1 MLLAFGRGLKVAKRF
16 RYSPVQV
23 LGVFLWGRRV
33 GALAPTGTG
42 YYAFE
47 YDPEFLSSG
56 IEISPILMPLGK
68 GVGPYVFSNLN
79 KSEFMGLPPVFADS
93 LPDAFGN
100 GLINEFMRAN
110 GIPWEQITPLDRLA
124 YVGSRAMGALTY
136 EPERGPRAS
145 KPFAMDM
152 RKLVEQ
158 ARMAM
163 NGQLSKMSE
172 PDALRMILRVGTSA
186 GGGKA
191 KAIVG
196 WNRWTGQFVA
206 GDRDLPEGFEPWL
219 IKFTPPEYPYRG
231 PCEYAVYEKARAA
244 GVEMSECR
252 LLELDGLKHFMT
264 RRFDREGSA
273 RFHVQTLSAM
283 RGLPLDAAGS
293 RYSYDQLFMTA
304 EDLSMD
310 YEAKE
315 QLFRRM
321 AFAVYVDES
330 DDHAKNTSF
339 LLREGGRWTLSPAYD
354 ITGGAPPEAE
364 EVGDSWC
371 GWHNFHAMLING
383 KQADITNEDLLA
395 VADRFGIGT
404 AKRVLREVRESIS
417 NGVG

>member
-1 MLLAFGRGLKVAKRF
+1 MAKRF
-16 RYSPVQV
+16 RYSPVLV
-23 LGVFLWGRRV
+23 LGVYLWGRRV

-47 YDPEFLSSG
+47 YDPDFIRSG
-56 IEISPILMPLGK
+56 IEISPLLMPLSK
-68 GVGPYVFSNLN
+68 GCGPYVFSNLN
-79 KSEFMGLPPVFADS
+79 RSEFMGLPPVFADS

-110 GIPWEQITPLDRLA
+110 GVPWEQITPLDRLA

-136 EPERGPRAS
+136 EPERGPRSA

-158 ARMAM
+158 ARLAM
-163 NGQLSKMSE
+163 NGQLSKLSE
-172 PDALRMILRVGTSA
+172 PDALRLILRVGTSA

-191 KAIVG
+191 KAVVG
-196 WNRWTGQFVA
+196 WNRQTGHFVA
-206 GDRDLPEGFEPWL
+206 GDRNLPDGYEPWL
-219 IKFTPPEYPYRG
+219 IKFTPGEYPYRG
-231 PCEYAVYEKARAA
+231 PREYAVYEKAQAV
-244 GVEMSECR
+244 GVKMSECR

-264 RRFDREGSA
+264 KRFDREGRM

-283 RGLPLDAAGS
+283 RGLPLDAAGT

-321 AFAVYVDES
+321 AFAVYVDEC
-330 DDHAKNTSF
+330 DDHAKNASF
-339 LLREGGRWTLSPAYD
+339 LLKESGRWMLAPAYD
-354 ITGGAPPEAE
+354 ITGGAPSEAE
-364 EVGDSWC
+364 ETGDSWC

-383 KQADITNEDLLA
+383 KQADVTDEDLLA

-404 AKRVLREVRESIS
+404 APKILRQIKEAF
-417 NGVG
+417 GM

>member
-1 MLLAFGRGLKVAKRF
+1 MGKRF
-16 RYSPVQV
+16 HYSPVQV

-42 YYAFE
+42 DYAFE
-47 YDPEFLSSG
+47 YDPEFLNSG
-56 IEISPILMPLGK
+56 IEIAPLFMPLNK
-68 GVGPYVFSNLN
+68 GVGPYVFSHLN
-79 KSEFMGLPPVFADS
+79 RSEFMGLPPVFADS

-110 GIPWEQITPLDRLA
+110 GVSWERITPLDRLA

-163 NGQLSKMSE
+163 NGQLSKLPESE
-172 PDALRMILRVGTSA
+172 AMRMLLRVGTSA

-191 KAIVG
+191 KAIIG
-196 WNRWTGQFVA
+196 WNRETGQFIA
-206 GDRDLPEGFEPWL
+206 GDRDLPDGYEPWL
-219 IKFTPPEYPYRG
+219 IKFTPSEYPYRG
-231 PCEYAVYEKARAA
+231 SCEYAVYEKARAA
-244 GVEMSECR
+244 GIDMTECC
-252 LLELDGLKHFMT
+252 LFELDGLKHFMT
-264 RRFDREGSA
+264 KRFDREGGS

-283 RGLPLDAAGS
+283 RGLPLDTVGS

-304 EDLSMD
+304 EDLGMT
-310 YEAKE
+310 YEEKE

-330 DDHAKNTSF
+330 DDHAKNASF
-339 LLREGGRWTLSPAYD
+339 LLKEGGRWGLAPAYD
-354 ITGGAPPEAE
+354 LTGGAPQEAE
-364 EVGDSWC
+364 DAGDSWC

-383 KQADITNEDLLA
+383 KQSDITDEDLLT
-395 VADRFGIGT
+395 VADRFGVGT
-404 AKRVLREVRESIS
+404 AKRVIKEVKT
-417 NGVG
+417 VLKT